1 MILLR
6 ATPELKYT
14 FERLIDAMK
23 APVQWNGIFLVI
35 DNYLILQ
42 GEVRSLFFHF
52 DDRKVGTN
60 IFDIELKEDEIRD
73 ITGNTHVLNVINMIL
88 YAFGKWGT
96 LRGIRVEKNYEQ
108 LNALFSGVM
117 QEIAVEPEYN
127 YQYFRFYKEGMELL
141 KYCSGRLD
149 TVEKKMLQMDEDGT
163 LREF

>member
-60 IFDIELKEDEIRD
+60 IFDIELKEDGIRD

-127 YQYFRFYKEGMELL
+127 YQYFRFYKEGIRVT
-141 KYCSGRLD
+141 Y
-149 TVEKKMLQMDEDGT
+149 EDVVY
-163 LREF
+163 